1 MNNEERD
8 FVTIEDENG
17 IEKQYAVEALFDMK
31 EQTYALLQSNGET
44 LLMRVEEGDND
55 EQYLVGLTNPQE
67 RESILDAYQIAVEAA
82 PAEKKFH

>member
-1 MNNEERD
+1 MNNVERD

-44 LLMRVEEGDND
+44 LLMRVEEDDND

-67 RESILDAYQIAVEAA
+67 RESILDAYQIAIEAA
-82 PAEKKFH
+82 PAEKKSH